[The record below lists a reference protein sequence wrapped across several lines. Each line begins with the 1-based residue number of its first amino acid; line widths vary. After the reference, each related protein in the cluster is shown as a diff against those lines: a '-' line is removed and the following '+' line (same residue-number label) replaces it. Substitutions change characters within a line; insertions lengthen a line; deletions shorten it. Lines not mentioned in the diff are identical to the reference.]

1 MQESETGAEGEMT
14 YLKEFVYVDSLDVFI
29 EVNSYGGSK
38 RYISFSLL
46 GSILHNV
53 VL

>member
-1 MQESETGAEGEMT
+1 MA

-38 RYISFSLL
+38 WYVNFSLL
-46 GSILHNV
+46 GSILKNV